1 MSKLIANVQ
10 TASDTFYGWLGK
22 TNLALEFISNNA
34 VSVTTNTAGD
44 MSTGNGFV
52 TGILGANTITASII
66 RGGNVQTNSAVSVMS
81 NTNFGNSSVN
91 VLTTRNA
98 IEQIKAS
105 SHTSSNTDL
114 QAMDSFALADYRSGK
129 YLVSVTSGSSYQVTE
144 LVVLHD
150 GTNVYTT
157 EYATIL
163 SGSTLAQF
171 SANVLSG
178 DIKLNVTPSS
188 SVTTFKY
195 QRTLLVV

>member
-66 RGGNVQTNSAVSVMS
+66 KGGNVQTNSAVSVMS